1 MTPWLGWTWTWTWTM
16 TLALAVAP
24 TDAVRIPIG
33 EGGVLDVAE
42 VVVRLSE
49 RAGLDVARPEG
60 PLTLPVEGLAGSL
73 TRSLLADSLGDD
85 VGLTFRPG
93 EVVAEIAPEA
103 LAPARLPKLRAR
115 LVDLAEKA
123 GQAAKRR
130 EAFGMHALPS
140 YRPNDPARPTV
151 CLVHGLNSSSTVF
164 RHWIKPLEDAGFGV
178 VVYDFPFNRDL
189 HRTAPAFGRD
199 WSEFRRKAGEAR
211 PWAVVAHSMGSLLA
225 RRYVEGAEGYGED
238 VSHLILLAPVNQG
251 SGLAKGQA
259 LLQLVQ
265 GMQAVRDRKATA
277 MVHLADGL
285 GEAADDL
292 LPESDFLKEINARP
306 RRAGVGYHILA
317 GDHGFL
323 TPGSRRRIELQVSS
337 ARVAGGLFGGLAR
350 LAGGDL
356 SERLDALT
364 DGLGDGCVS
373 VAATRL
379 DGVDDHRTL
388 HVNHLELI
396 RAPLLFPEPGPV
408 AGLPFVLEC
417 LRASPAPA
425 AP

>member
-1 MTPWLGWTWTWTWTM
+1 MGAMLAWMM
-16 TLALAVAP
+16 TLALADP
-24 TDAVRIPIG
+24 VRIPIG
-33 EGGVLDVAE
+33 EGDELDVAE

-60 PLTLPVEGLAGSL
+60 QLSLPVDGLAGTL
-73 TRSLLADSLGDD
+73 TRTLLSDSLGDD
-85 VGLTFRPG
+85 VALTFRPA

-103 LAPARLPKLRAR
+103 LTPARLPKLRAR

-130 EAFGMHALPS
+130 ESFGMHALKS

-151 CLVHGLNSSSTVF
+151 CLVHGMNSTSTVF
-164 RHWIKPLEDAGFGV
+164 RHWFKPLEEAGFGV
-178 VVYDFPFNRDL
+178 VVYDFPYNRDL

-199 WSEFRRKAGEAR
+199 WSEFRKKAGEAR

-225 RRYVEGAEGYGED
+225 RQYVEGAEGYGDD
-238 VSHLILLAPVNQG
+238 VSELIFLAPVNQG

-277 MVHLADGL
+277 MARLADGL

-292 LPESDFLKEINARP
+292 LPGSDFLKEINARP

-317 GDHGFL
+317 GDRGFL
-323 TPGSRRRIELQVSS
+323 TPAARRRIELQVGS
-337 ARVAGGLFGGLAR
+337 AKVAGGLFGGLAR

-364 DGLGDGCVS
+364 DGLGDGAVS

-379 DGVDDHRTL
+379 EGVADHRTI
-388 HVNHLELI
+388 HANHLELI

-417 LRASPAPA
+417 LGKKDGQP
-425 AP
+425 